1 MRAQA
6 GTSAGPDGWQG
17 KEVASALF
25 TAATFAHLTAEFE
38 AMACLPTQ
46 WADMRQTHL
55 PKELPSEEMPG
66 ALPDDKFRPI
76 SVTSAWHRTW
86 ASAWFKSE
94 CCSSWLNDWW
104 DNDMV
109 GARRH
114 REAAE
119 AVVMAATSTN
129 CNAYCTS

>member
-1 MRAQA
+1 
-6 GTSAGPDGWQG
+6 
-17 KEVASALF
+17 
-25 TAATFAHLTAEFE
+25 
-38 AMACLPTQ
+38 MACLPTQ

-55 PKELPSEEMPG
+55 PKEFPSEETPG

-76 SVTSAWHRTW
+76 SVSSAWHRTW
-86 ASAWFKSE
+86 ATARFKSE
-94 CCSSWLNDWW
+94 CCSAWLSDWW

-119 AVVMAATSTN
+119 AVVMAATNTN
-129 CNAYCTS
+129 CNEYCTSWDYSLAFDMCHPDVAAEAFDVVGMPGN